1 MNQFSK
7 VCLSP
12 KDGRETVHFA
22 EEAKVDDY
30 DSEESIL
37 KIEEISAIEG
47 SGKQMTSSNTFLEDG
62 DEKVLIVCQ
71 LDTGSTCNA
80 ITYTDLVQLLQD
92 GNPPL
97 NMAKSKLKLFSQAA
111 SEGVYNFVAR
121 AVHGS

>member
-7 VCLSP
+7 VCLST

-47 SGKQMTSSNTFLEDG
+47 SGK
-62 DEKVLIVCQ
+62 
-71 LDTGSTCNA
+71 
-80 ITYTDLVQLLQD
+80 
-92 GNPPL
+92 
-97 NMAKSKLKLFSQAA
+97 
-111 SEGVYNFVAR
+111 
-121 AVHGS
+121 